1 MPALKRAGIL
11 ERGKKQLKKRLT
23 ILHSNDMHGDFLAK
37 EVDDKLLGGVS
48 MLSGYINK
56 VRNEEEHV
64 LYAIAGDMFRGSV
77 IDSEYKGLSTI
88 EIMNMLAPDVVT
100 LGNHEVD
107 YGIGHLLFIEKCAR
121 FPIINANLYLTTN
134 HVRLFK
140 SHVILKIGG
149 MRILFIGVLTE
160 EVLAQARQEKLI
172 GSIVDVREAATE
184 VGKICNAYRTEN
196 IDLTV
201 LLTHIGFDEDKKLAE
216 LLDPRWGVDV
226 IIGGHSHTLLEEP
239 CVVAGIPIVQAA
251 TGTGQIGRFDFQ
263 VNTET
268 NSIDSYTWALI
279 PIDETHCP
287 RDQDLEDV
295 ILRYKEATDEK
306 YCRYV
311 TRFTRAYT
319 NGGRGEESE
328 IGKLFS
334 DILCNNLGL
343 DIMFMASGSLRTN
356 SLGPIVQYQELLQ
369 MFPFEDEVFRVTVT
383 GAQLK
388 RMMNHL
394 FREEFFAGERI
405 ETYQMSHGMQV
416 ICSISEKRVKEVLF
430 EGEPV
435 ADDRLFK
442 VGMQGFHFKNMK
454 DFFGVSEDEAVENG
468 PYKVLSTSAMDVL
481 DEYLSRQEIVKCPE
495 DKRWVM
501 EE

>member
-1 MPALKRAGIL
+1 MNH
-11 ERGKKQLKKRLT
+11 LKKLT

-56 VRNEEEHV
+56 VRNEEKNV

-134 HVRLFK
+134 HVRLFN
-140 SHVILKIGG
+140 SHVVLEVDG
-149 MRILFIGVLTE
+149 MKILFIGVLTE

-172 GSIVDVREAATE
+172 GAIVDVREAAVE
-184 VGKICNAYRTEN
+184 VGKICNAYQTED
-196 IDLTV
+196 IDFTV
-201 LLTHIGFDEDKKLAE
+201 LLTHIGFEEDKRLAE
-216 LLDPRWGVDV
+216 LLDPRWNIDV

-251 TGTGQIGRFDFQ
+251 TGTGQIGRFDL
-263 VNTET
+263 VIDTEK
-268 NSIDSYTWALI
+268 NAIDSYQWNLI
-279 PIDETHCP
+279 PIDESHCP
-287 RDQDLEDV
+287 RDLALEDV
-295 ILRYKEATDEK
+295 ILRYKEVTDEK

-319 NGGRGEESE
+319 NHGRGEESE

-343 DIMFMASGSLRTN
+343 DIMFMASGSFRTK
-356 SLGPIVQYQELLQ
+356 SLGPIVQYQDLVQ
-369 MFPFEDEVFRVTVT
+369 MFPFHDEVFRVTVT

-388 RMMNHL
+388 RMVNHI
-394 FREEFFAGERI
+394 FREDFFDGERI
-405 ETYQMSHGMQV
+405 ETYQFSHGLKV
-416 ICSISEKRVKEVLF
+416 ICSMSEKCVKDVLF
-430 EGEPV
+430 EGKPI
-435 ADDRLFK
+435 ADDQLFK
-442 VGMQGFHFKNMK
+442 IGMQGFHFKNMG
-454 DFFGVSEDEAVENG
+454 DFFGVSEDEVVENS
-468 PYKVLSTSAMDVL
+468 PYKVLTTSAMDVL

>member
-1 MPALKRAGIL
+1 MS
-11 ERGKKQLKKRLT
+11 LKKL
-23 ILHSNDMHGDFLAK
+23 IIAHSNDLHGDFLAK

-48 MLSGYINK
+48 MLSGYVNK

-134 HVRLFK
+134 HVRLFN
-140 SHVILKIGG
+140 SHVIMDVDG
-149 MRILFIGVLTE
+149 MKILFIGVLTE

-172 GSIVDVREAATE
+172 GSIVDVREAAVE
-184 VGKICNAYRTEN
+184 VGKICNAYRTED

-201 LLTHIGFDEDKKLAE
+201 LLTHIGFDEDKRLAE

-226 IIGGHSHTLLEEP
+226 IIGGHSHTLLEKP

-251 TGTGQIGRFDFQ
+251 TGTGQIGRFDLMID
-263 VNTET
+263 TEK
-268 NSIDSYTWALI
+268 NMLDSYTWQLI
-279 PIDETHCP
+279 PIDESHCP
-287 RDQDLEDV
+287 RDLDLEEV
-295 ILRYKEATDEK
+295 ILRYKKATDEK

-319 NGGRGEESE
+319 NGSRGEESE

-334 DILCNNLGL
+334 DILCDNLGL
-343 DIMFMASGSLRTN
+343 DIMFMASGSFRTK
-356 SLGPIVQYQELLQ
+356 SLGPIVQYQELVQ
-369 MFPFEDEVFRVTVT
+369 MFPFTDEVFRVFVT

-388 RMMNHL
+388 QMMNHL
-394 FREEFFAGERI
+394 FREEFFNGERI
-405 ETYQMSHGMQV
+405 ETYQFSHGVQV
-416 ICSISEKRVKEVLF
+416 VCSVAEKCVKEVLF
-430 EGEPV
+430 EGKTV
-435 ADDRLFK
+435 ADDRLLK

-454 DFFGVSEDEAVENG
+454 EFFGVSEEEVVENG

-481 DEYLSRQEIVKCPE
+481 DEYLSRQEIVKCP
-495 DKRWVM
+495 DDQRWVM
-501 EE
+501 IE

>member
-1 MPALKRAGIL
+1 M
-11 ERGKKQLKKRLT
+11 KQLKKLT

-48 MLSGYINK
+48 MLSGYVNK
-56 VRNEEEHV
+56 VRAEEENV

-134 HVRLFK
+134 HIRLFN
-140 SHVILKIGG
+140 SHVILKMGG
-149 MRILFIGVLTE
+149 MKILFIGVLTE

-172 GSIVDVREAATE
+172 GSIVDVREAAAE
-184 VGKICNAYRTEN
+184 VGKICNAYQTED
-196 IDLTV
+196 IDCTV

-216 LLDPRWGVDV
+216 LLDPRWNVDL
-226 IIGGHSHTLLEEP
+226 IIGGHSHTYLEEP

-251 TGTGQIGRFDFQ
+251 TGTGQVGRFDLMIDTKT
-263 VNTET
+263 NT
-268 NSIDSYTWALI
+268 IDSYTWELI
-279 PIDETHCP
+279 PIEESRCP
-287 RDQDLEDV
+287 RDLDLEEV
-295 ILRYKEATDEK
+295 ILRYKKETDAK
-306 YCRYV
+306 YGRYV

-328 IGKLFS
+328 IGRLFS
-334 DILCNNLGL
+334 DILCDNLGL
-343 DIMFMASGSLRTN
+343 DIMFMASGSFRTK
-356 SLGPIVQYQELLQ
+356 SLGPIVQYQELIQ
-369 MFPFEDEVFRVTVT
+369 MFPFQDEVFRVTVT

-388 RMMNHL
+388 RMMSHL
-394 FREEFFAGERI
+394 FREEFFDGERM
-405 ETYQMSHGMQV
+405 ETYQMSHGLQV
-416 ICSISEKRVKEVLF
+416 ICSISEKRVKEVRF
-430 EGEPV
+430 EGKTI
-435 ADDRLFK
+435 ADDQLFK
-442 VGMQGFHFKNMK
+442 IGLQGFHFKNMG
-454 DFFGVSEDEAVENG
+454 DFFGVSEEEALENG
-468 PYKVLSTSAMDVL
+468 PYKVVSTNAMDVL
-481 DEYLSRQEIVKCPE
+481 DEYLSRKEIVKCPT

>member
-1 MPALKRAGIL
+1 MKN
-11 ERGKKQLKKRLT
+11 LKKIT

-37 EVDDKLLGGVS
+37 KVDDRLLGGVS
-48 MLSGYINK
+48 LLSGYVNK
-56 VRNEEEHV
+56 VREEEENV
-64 LYAIAGDMFRGSV
+64 IYAIAGDMFRGSV

-134 HVRLFK
+134 HVRLFN
-140 SHVILKIGG
+140 SHVIMDVDG
-149 MRILFIGVLTE
+149 MKILFIGVLTE

-172 GSIVDVREAATE
+172 GSIVDVREAAVE
-184 VGKICNAYRTEN
+184 VGKICNAYRTED

-201 LLTHIGFDEDKKLAE
+201 LLTHIGFDEDKRLAE

-226 IIGGHSHTLLEEP
+226 IIGGHSHTLLEKP

-251 TGTGQIGRFDFQ
+251 TGTGQIGRFDLMID
-263 VNTET
+263 TEK
-268 NSIDSYTWALI
+268 NMLDSYTWQLI
-279 PIDETHCP
+279 PIDESHCP
-287 RDQDLEDV
+287 RDLDLEEV
-295 ILRYKEATDEK
+295 ILRYKKATDEK

-319 NGGRGEESE
+319 NGSRGEESE

-334 DILCNNLGL
+334 DILCDNLGL
-343 DIMFMASGSLRTN
+343 DIMFMASGSFRTK
-356 SLGPIVQYQELLQ
+356 SLGPIVQYQELVQ
-369 MFPFEDEVFRVTVT
+369 MFPFTDEVFRVFVT

-388 RMMNHL
+388 QMMNHL
-394 FREEFFAGERI
+394 FREEFFNGERI
-405 ETYQMSHGMQV
+405 ETYQFSHGVQV
-416 ICSISEKRVKEVLF
+416 VCSVAEKCVKEVLF
-430 EGEPV
+430 EGKTV
-435 ADDRLFK
+435 ADDRLLK

-454 DFFGVSEDEAVENG
+454 EFFGVSEEEVVENG

-481 DEYLSRQEIVKCPE
+481 DEYLSRQEIVKCP
-495 DKRWVM
+495 DDQRWVM
-501 EE
+501 IE